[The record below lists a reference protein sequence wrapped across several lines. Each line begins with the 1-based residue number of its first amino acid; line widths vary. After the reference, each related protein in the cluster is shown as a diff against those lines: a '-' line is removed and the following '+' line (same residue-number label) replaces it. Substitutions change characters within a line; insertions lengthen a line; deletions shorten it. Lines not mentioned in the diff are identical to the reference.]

1 MIEAVMRG
9 GILDWRMAKLSA
21 ESDVAET
28 GQL

>member
-9 GILDWRMAKLSA
+9 GILDWRMAELSA
-21 ESDVAET
+21 EPDVAET